1 MNMILKLFL
10 FVCFFTPLMAEEIN
24 TSFIGKLAVNGYDV
38 VAYFKEQ
45 KPVKGN
51 SKYQFLWKNAV
62 WKFSTEEN
70 LNLFKLTP
78 EKFAPQYGGYCAFA
92 MSKGEKYDISPD
104 AWDITEGKLY
114 LNYDQEIH
122 KDWIKNK
129 KEFIIKADLYWKK
142 NDK

>member
-1 MNMILKLFL
+1 MILKLFL

-24 TSFIGKLAVNGYDV
+24 TSFIGKLAVNGYDI
-38 VAYFKEQ
+38 VAYFKAQ

-62 WKFSTEEN
+62 WNFSTEEN

-104 AWDITEGKLY
+104 AWYITEGKLY

-122 KDWIKNK
+122 KEWIKNK
-129 KEFIIKADLYWKK
+129 KEFIIKADLYWRK